1 MEGSKLMDAFHKYQV
16 NYHEFL
22 EKYKTLNET
31 TGSAREELQ
40 NQLADWIAETY
51 PLRVRKPI
59 KRKFA
64 ESEKNA
70 VDVVFGDSLNGSLK
84 GASSDYESLEY
95 VRIVDLYRTNL
106 DVGYINE
113 PEDSDYR
120 KSTSWR
126 LAYSYIDVSDDELL
140 QEWCAKYDG
149 WEYLCKAIAKKEP
162 LRIWYSENP
171 RELCGLYYLCSLLKD
186 YSADIYA
193 VRVPE
198 RIKYKKERKYQLV
211 YSTGQ
216 LDSDN
221 AGRIV
226 ESAVKLTT
234 GEIKM
239 YAEEWES
246 LKQENAPLR
255 TVIAGKIVSVSEFFY
270 DTTIWRYIPTEP
282 KAEERVFR
290 EALSAMPYIQ
300 QGWLT
305 LRIQKMIDNGHI
317 EVVKDNKNPAKRLIR
332 KRPAGDDTSTSFTS
346 KKKLDSSSFF
356 QNGA

>member
-1 MEGSKLMDAFHKYQV
+1 MS
-16 NYHEFL
+16 
-22 EKYKTLNET
+22 KYKPPIPKKMDLYT
-31 TGSAREELQ
+31 TESPYLTCQQWQPFIQDRIRAFKK
-40 NQLADWIAETY
+40 A
-51 PLRVRKPI
+51 LR
-59 KRKFA
+59 
-64 ESEKNA
+64 
-70 VDVVFGDSLNGSLK
+70 DNGSDQRLGMTDAMVK
-84 GASSDYESLEY
+84 
-95 VRIVDLYRTNL
+95 RRTETLL
-106 DVGYINE
+106 D
-113 PEDSDYR
+113 S
-120 KSTSWR
+120 
-126 LAYSYIDVSDDELL
+126 
-140 QEWCAKYDG
+140 
-149 WEYLCKAIAKKEP
+149 IAFIQK
-162 LRIWYSENP
+162 R
-171 RELCGLYYLCSLLKD
+171 YLCSLLKD

-239 YAEEWES
+239 YAEEWER

-346 KKKLDSSSFF
+346 KKKLDSSSFL